1 MYVITDGIAYRVR
14 QSKMIKLWE
23 QMQGDILLPPL
34 PPGLNPSGVISI
46 EDEIEQVDPGSPQG
60 PQLEGSDL
68 DDVSEDQLQAFY
80 LDEANTYISDE
91 DGLDIVS

>member
-46 EDEIEQVDPGSPQG
+46 EDEIEQVDTGS

-68 DDVSEDQLQAFY
+68 DHISEDQLQAFY